1 MTKHE
6 IRARYD
12 DDTIRVYQAYNDAIA
27 DAALEAGRFVS
38 PFKRERMTW
47 IKPSFNWMMHRSG
60 FAAKPDQERILAI
73 DILREGFDWALE
85 NAVLS
90 SYQPSLHATYDD
102 WKAAL
107 QTSPVRLQWDPE
119 RDWRLEVVPQTRSL
133 QLGLSGAAVAK
144 YVDEWIVDV
153 SDVTLEAH
161 AQDSARARG
170 VRPAKLVE
178 DDERPYPL
186 GLAAWK
192 RIMPG

>member
-1 MTKHE
+1 MTKFE
-6 IRARYD
+6 IRARFD
-12 DDTIRVYQAYNDAIA
+12 DRIVRVYQAYNDAIA
-27 DAALEAGRFVS
+27 DAALEAGRFVA

-90 SYQPSLHATYDD
+90 SYQTSLHASYDD

-107 QTSPVRLQWDPE
+107 PGSPVRVQWDPE
-119 RDWRLEVVPQTRSL
+119 RDWRLEAVPETRSL
-133 QLGLSGAAVAK
+133 QVGLSGAAAAK
-144 YVDEWIVDV
+144 YVDEWTVDIT
-153 SDVTLEAH
+153 DVTLQAH

-178 DDERPYPL
+178 DYEQLYPL
-186 GLAAWK
+186 GLAAWR
-192 RIMPG
+192 RIVPG